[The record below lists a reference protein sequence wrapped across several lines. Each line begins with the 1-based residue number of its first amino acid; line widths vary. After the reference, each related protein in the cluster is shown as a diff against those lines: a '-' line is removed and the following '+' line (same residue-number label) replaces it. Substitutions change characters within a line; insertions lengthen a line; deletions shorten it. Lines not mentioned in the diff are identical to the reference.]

1 MMHRTDDP
9 IHDFMMHDI
18 EEEEWLGKLP
28 VCEYC
33 KEEIQD
39 ECYYDLGD
47 GEILCEEC
55 LNDHYRRWTEDYV
68 E

>member
-18 EEEEWLGKLP
+18 EVEEWLGKLP